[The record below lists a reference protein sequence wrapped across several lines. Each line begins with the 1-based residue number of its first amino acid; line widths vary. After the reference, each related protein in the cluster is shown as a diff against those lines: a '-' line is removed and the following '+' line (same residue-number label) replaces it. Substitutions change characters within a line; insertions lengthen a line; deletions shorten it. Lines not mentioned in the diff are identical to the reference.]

1 MLYLTEKDII
11 TLNIYVINKYSP
23 KEQIGVKE
31 PTALNMLVNA
41 PKQHVFGQ
49 EQYPTIQLKAANLV
63 RNLVKKH
70 VFHNGNKR
78 TAFMAL
84 IVFLELNG
92 YKFVVSN
99 KEAVNY
105 MVKLA
110 TDDINEGEIA
120 LWISAYSQ
128 LSK

>member
-92 YKFVVSN
+92 YKFMVPN

-110 TDDINEGEIA
+110 TDDINEDEIA